1 MSAGHEPDV
10 NFGCS
15 LDGGKTWQPTSAPPS
30 EESEELDAATKKS
43 GMHHLLVRLLAPSSR
58 MVGLDIIVLGSR
70 SCDLATS
77 QRFRTGL
84 ARPGARRLPNL

>member
-43 GMHHLLVRLLAPSSR
+43 GMHHPLFTFLFAFWLRQAEWLASTLLFWVPEVAISQHPSA
-58 MVGLDIIVLGSR
+58 LGP
-70 SCDLATS
+70 D
-77 QRFRTGL
+77 
-84 ARPGARRLPNL
+84 